1 MNRTTSKEI
10 QKQDHIAPEASRIPA
25 EGAGPRRDAQD
36 NGQDTGQGKG
46 HPPIDA
52 AALTGDNGGGT
63 SGNHGNGTA
72 G

>member
-10 QKQDHIAPEASRIPA
+10 QKQDHVAPETSRIPA
-25 EGAGPRRDAQD
+25 EGAGPRADEQD
-36 NGQDTGQGKG
+36 KG

>member
-10 QKQDHIAPEASRIPA
+10 QKQDQIAPEVSRVPA
-25 EGAGPRRDAQD
+25 ESAGPRADGPD
-36 NGQDTGQGKG
+36 GPDGQDEG
-46 HPPIDA
+46 HQPIDA
-52 AALTGDNGGGT
+52 AALTVDNGGGT